1 MLRPRTQVAASPA
14 DSHVARPAVAPAVS
28 LIGPPMIRLI
38 ARPAVRVMAVIVAVF
53 ATPDV
58 VSFISHHLVVAADSI
73 AVAITKSLV
82 VHRSIIEPVSITA
95 RFAASDT

>member
-1 MLRPRTQVAASPA
+1 M
-14 DSHVARPAVAPAVS
+14 ARPAVAPAVS